1 MKFYNKK
8 AILRSD
14 WLAVEIRSSKFLEAK
29 AWCKAN
35 KSTGRFYVQP
45 YVRTWRFEF
54 KDDALAFKLAWDYT
68 A

>member
-8 AILRSD
+8 AILRSN
-14 WLAVEIRSSKFLEAK
+14 WITVEIRSDKFMAAK
-29 AWCKAN
+29 NWCQLH

-54 KDDALAFKLAWDYT
+54 EDDALAFKLAWDYT